1 MITSIFKKS
10 KPINF
15 VIVFFITLL
24 AFVTARTKLI
34 LGPVD
39 TNYIFQQIGLFL
51 LCFISVLLVNFIV
64 TKHGLTKKN
73 SYEILLFS
81 LFILAIVQTTAN
93 TNILFA
99 NFFILLSFR
108 RIISL
113 RSMIT
118 PEKKLFDAA
127 FWIAVATLFYFWS
140 ILFFIVIYA
149 ALFLYS
155 DNKFKHWLI
164 PFIGIATVFVIS
176 ISVSIIY
183 NDNFFGVFKS
193 LPEVSYD
200 FNKYNTPQFL
210 IAITMF
216 LSFGVW
222 ASIFYIRSINSK
234 KRAFRPAYKIVF
246 LAMVVSFFT
255 VFLASNKDGSEF
267 LFMFAPL
274 SIIITNYIETIHDR
288 WFREIFL
295 STLIIV
301 PFVILFM

>member
-15 VIVFFITLL
+15 IIVFFITLL
-24 AFVTARTKLI
+24 AFITARTKLVI
-34 LGPVD
+34 EPIDVA
-39 TNYIFQQIGLFL
+39 YIFKQIGLFL
-51 LCFISVLLVNFIV
+51 FCFVSVLLVNFIV
-64 TKHGLTKKN
+64 SKHSLTKKN

-81 LFILAIVQTTAN
+81 LFLLAITQTTAN

-127 FWIAVATLFYFWS
+127 FWIAVASLFYFWA
-140 ILFFIVIYA
+140 ILFFVMIFA

-155 DNKFKHWLI
+155 VNKIKHWLI
-164 PFIGIATVFVIS
+164 PFVGVAAVFVIAIS
-176 ISVSIIY
+176 ISILY
-183 NDNFFGVFKS
+183 NNTFFGFFKS
-193 LPEVSYD
+193 LPDVSYD

-210 IAITMF
+210 IAITML

-222 ASIFYIRSINSK
+222 ASLFYIRTIKSK
-234 KRAFRPAYKIVF
+234 KKAFRPAFKIVF
-246 LAMVVSFFT
+246 LAIVISFVT
-255 VFLASNKDGSEF
+255 VFLAPNKDGSEF

-274 SIIITNYIETIHDR
+274 AIIITNYVETIQDK
-288 WFREIFL
+288 WFRELFL
-295 STLIIV
+295 LTLITV
-301 PFVILFM
+301 PFIILFL

>member
-15 VIVFFITLL
+15 IIVFFITLL
-24 AFVTARTKLI
+24 AFISAKSKLVI
-34 LGPVD
+34 EPVD
-39 TNYIFQQIGLFL
+39 VTYIFKQIGLFS
-51 LCFISVLLVNFIV
+51 LCFVSVLLVNFIV
-64 TKHGLTKKN
+64 SKHSLTKKN

-81 LFILAIVQTTAN
+81 LFLLAITQTTAN

-99 NFFILLSFR
+99 NFFILLSLR

-118 PEKKLFDAA
+118 PEKKVFDAA
-127 FWIAVATLFYFWS
+127 FWIAVAALFYFWA
-140 ILFFIVIYA
+140 ILFFVMIFA

-164 PFIGIATVFVIS
+164 PFVGFAAVLVIAIS
-176 ISVSIIY
+176 TSIIY
-183 NDNFFGVFKS
+183 NDNFFGIFKS

-210 IAITMF
+210 IAITML

-222 ASIFYIRSINSK
+222 ASLFYIRTINSK
-234 KRAFRPAYKIVF
+234 KKAFRPAFKIIF
-246 LAMVVSFFT
+246 LAIVVSFIT
-255 VFLASNKDGSEF
+255 VFFAPNKDGSEF

-274 SIIITNYIETIHDR
+274 AIVITNYIETIQDK
-288 WFREIFL
+288 WFREVFL
-295 STLIIV
+295 LTLILV
-301 PFVILFM
+301 PFIILFL

>member
-15 VIVFFITLL
+15 IIVFFITLL
-24 AFVTARTKLI
+24 AFITAKSKLVTE
-34 LGPVD
+34 PVD
-39 TNYIFQQIGLFL
+39 AIYIFKQIGLFL
-51 LCFISVLLVNFIV
+51 FCFATVLLVSFIV
-64 TKHGLTKKN
+64 SKHGLTKKN

-81 LFILAIVQTTAN
+81 LFLLAITQTTAN

-99 NFFILLSFR
+99 NFCVLLSFR
-108 RIISL
+108 RTISL

-127 FWIAVATLFYFWS
+127 FWIAIATLFYFWA

-164 PFIGIATVFVIS
+164 PFVGVAAVFVIAIS
-176 ISVSIIY
+176 ISIIY

-193 LPEVSYD
+193 LPEVSYN

-210 IAITMF
+210 IAITML

-222 ASIFYIRSINSK
+222 ASLFYIRSIKSK
-234 KRAFRPAYKIVF
+234 KKAFSRVVVRAPE
-246 LAMVVSFFT
+246 
-255 VFLASNKDGSEF
+255 AS
-267 LFMFAPL
+267 MQ
-274 SIIITNYIETIHDR
+274 
-288 WFREIFL
+288 
-295 STLIIV
+295 
-301 PFVILFM
+301 

>member
-24 AFVTARTKLI
+24 AFVAARTKVI
-34 LGPVD
+34 IEPI
-39 TNYIFQQIGLFL
+39 NSSYIFQQIGLFFI
-51 LCFISVLLVNFIV
+51 CFVSVLLINFIV

-73 SYEILLFS
+73 SYEVLLFS
-81 LFILAIVQTTAN
+81 LFLLAIVQTTAN
-93 TNILFA
+93 TNILLA

-118 PEKKLFDAA
+118 PDKKLFDAA
-127 FWIAVATLFYFWS
+127 FWIAIATLFYFWS

-149 ALFLYS
+149 ALLLYS
-155 DNKFKHWLI
+155 DNKIKHWLI
-164 PFIGIATVFVIS
+164 PFVGIATVFIICV
-176 ISVSIIY
+176 SVSIIY
-183 NDNFFGVFKS
+183 KDNFFGIFKS
-193 LPEVSYD
+193 LPEASYD
-200 FNKYNTPQFL
+200 FNHYNTPQFL
-210 IAITMF
+210 IAITML
-216 LSFGVW
+216 LSFGFW
-222 ASIFYIRSINSK
+222 ASLFYIRSIKSK

-246 LAMVVSFFT
+246 FALIVDLIT
-255 VFLASNKDGSEF
+255 VFLAPNKDGSEF

-274 SIIITNYIETIHDR
+274 AIITTNYIETIQDK

-295 STLIIV
+295 LTLIIV
-301 PFVILFM
+301 PFIILFL